1 MVIDLSVKTQILRAL
16 EENRGL
22 SLSGET
28 IAETLGISRA
38 AVWKAVQSLRREGY
52 AIDAL
57 PKRGYTLSVLNDQ
70 VSEEGIQ
77 LYRKNMGTIGDPLF
91 VFQTID
97 STNQHAK
104 RLAVEG
110 ARHGT
115 VVLADEQTGG
125 RGRLGRSFYSPKG
138 TGLYISFIL
147 RPTAVASL
155 APAVTTA
162 ASVAVSRALAQT
174 YGIETQ
180 IKWVNDIYYQ
190 GKKICGILA
199 EAVSDFQTGAI
210 EALILGIGINID
222 LPEGGFPEELTSV
235 AGTLFPNPPS
245 LETVQTL
252 KKPTRNQLA
261 AAIMDQIEE
270 VYVKNEF
277 ASLLPEYRERCFILG
292 REITVFR
299 GNETFP
305 ARAIDVEEN
314 GGLIVETIDGK
325 IEILR
330 SGEITIR
337 PVPIAPA

>member
-1 MVIDLSVKTQILRAL
+1 MIDLSVKTEILKTL

-22 SLSGET
+22 SLSGEAL
-28 IAETLGISRA
+28 AESLGISRA
-38 AVWKAVQSLRREGY
+38 AVWKAIQSLRGEGY

-57 PKRGYTLSVLNDQ
+57 PKKGYTLCLENDRL
-70 VSEEGIQ
+70 SEEGIQ
-77 LYRKNMGTIGDPLF
+77 LYRENKGTIGKPLF

-115 VVLADEQTGG
+115 AVLADEQTAG

-162 ASVAVSRALAQT
+162 ASVAVSRALAKT

-222 LPEGGFPEELTSV
+222 LPEGGFPDDLASM

-245 LETVQTL
+245 YETVKTPE
-252 KKPTRNQLA
+252 KPTRNQLA

-270 VYVKNEF
+270 VYEKNEF
-277 ASLLPEYRERCFILG
+277 SSLLPEYRKRCFILG
-292 REITVFR
+292 KEINVFR

-305 ARAIDVEEN
+305 ARAIDVEES
-314 GGLIVETIDGK
+314 GGLVVETADGK
-325 IEILR
+325 IEVLR

-337 PVPIAPA
+337 LN